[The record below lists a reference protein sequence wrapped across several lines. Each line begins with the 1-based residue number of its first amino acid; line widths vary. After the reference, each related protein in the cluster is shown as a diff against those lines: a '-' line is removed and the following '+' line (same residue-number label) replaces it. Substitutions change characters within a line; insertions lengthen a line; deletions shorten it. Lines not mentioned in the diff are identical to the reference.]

1 MKIAIPRPTT
11 EGETRVAL
19 IPESITKLKK
29 AGLEVIVQA
38 GAGRPSSYSD
48 ADYEKAG
55 ARIEAE
61 VEALYGESDAVALV
75 HAPGDG
81 NFAHVRPGTILI
93 SVLNPLVRHDLNH
106 KLAEKRVT
114 AFSLDLVP
122 RITRAQ
128 SMDVLSSMS
137 SIAGYKA
144 VLLAAAELGRMFPMM
159 MTAAGTIK
167 PARVLVLGAGVAGL
181 QAIATAKRL
190 GAVVEAFD
198 VRPVVKEQVES
209 LGARFVVVEA
219 PAENAQDAGGY
230 AREMSEAYKQKQ
242 KETIHQHVKECD
254 VAISTALIPGKPA
267 PKLISA
273 DMVRD
278 MKLGSIVVD
287 LASEAGG
294 NCELTRPGENVVDN
308 GVTVMGPRNLPATV
322 PYHASQLFSRNL
334 TTFVLNMVKDGQLT
348 FNLDDE
354 IVRDTLVTRDGQ
366 IVNARVRQTMG
377 LPALAAKSP
386 EPVGAAS

>member
-29 AGLEVIVQA
+29 AGLEVLVQA
-38 GAGRPSSYSD
+38 GAGRPSSYAD

-55 ARIEAE
+55 ARVIAQ
-61 VEALYGESDAVALV
+61 VEALYGEADAIALV
-75 HAPGDG
+75 QAPGDADLAQLRSG
-81 NFAHVRPGTILI
+81 SILI
-93 SVLNPLVRHDLNH
+93 SVLNPLVRHDLNNR
-106 KLAEKRVT
+106 LAEQGVN

-144 VLLAAAELGRMFPMM
+144 VLMAAATLGRMFPMM

-167 PARVLVLGAGVAGL
+167 PARVLILGAGVAGL

-219 PAENAQDAGGY
+219 PAEDAQDAGGY
-230 AREMSEAYKQKQ
+230 AKEMSEAYKQKQ
-242 KETIHQHVKECD
+242 KETIHRHVKECD

-267 PKLISA
+267 PKLITA
-273 DMVRD
+273 EMVRD

-287 LASEAGG
+287 LAAEAGG

-308 GVTVMGPRNLPATV
+308 GITIMGPKNLPATV

-334 TTFVLNMVKDGQLT
+334 TAFVLNMTQEGRLT

-366 IVNARVRQTMG
+366 IVNARVRQVMG
-377 LPALAAKSP
+377 LPALPAKNS
-386 EPVGAAS
+386 EPVGAA

>member
-1 MKIAIPRPTT
+1 MKIGIPRPTSD
-11 EGETRVAL
+11 GETRVAL
-19 IPESITKLKK
+19 IPESVAKLKK

-38 GAGRPSSYSD
+38 GAGLPASYAD

-55 ARIEAE
+55 GRVVTE
-61 VEALYGESDAVALV
+61 VETLYGEADAVALV
-75 HAPGDG
+75 HAPGDA
-81 NFAHVRPGTILI
+81 NFTHLRSGMILI
-93 SVLNPLVRHDLNH
+93 SVLNPLVRHDLNQR
-106 KLAEKRVT
+106 LAADGVS

-128 SMDVLSSMS
+128 AMDVLSSMS

-144 VLLAAAELGRMFPMM
+144 VLLAANTLGRMLPMM

-167 PARVLVLGAGVAGL
+167 PARVLILGAGVAGL

-219 PAENAQDAGGY
+219 PSEDAQDAGGY
-230 AREMSEAYKQKQ
+230 AKEMSEAYKQKQ
-242 KETIHQHVKECD
+242 KETIHQHVKDCD

-267 PKLISA
+267 PKLITA
-273 DMVRD
+273 EMVRD
-278 MKLGSIVVD
+278 MRLGSVVVD
-287 LASEAGG
+287 LAAEAGG

-308 GVTVMGPRNLPATV
+308 GVTIMGPKNLPATV
-322 PYHASQLFSRNL
+322 PYHSSQMFSRNL
-334 TTFVLNMVKDGQLT
+334 TAFLLNMTQEGKIT

-354 IVRDTLVTRDGQ
+354 IVRDTLVTREGQ
-366 IVNARVRQTMG
+366 VVNARVRQVMG
-377 LPALAAKSP
+377 LPAAAKSP

>member
-1 MKIAIPRPTT
+1 MKIAIPKPTS

-19 IPESITKLKK
+19 IPESVAKLTK
-29 AGLEVIVQA
+29 AGLEVLVQA
-38 GAGRPSSYSD
+38 GAGRPASYAD
-48 ADYEKAG
+48 ADYEKSG
-55 ARIEAE
+55 ARVVTDA
-61 VEALYGESDAVALV
+61 EALYGEADAVALV
-75 HAPGDG
+75 HPPGEADI
-81 NFAHVRPGTILI
+81 AHLRSGTILI
-93 SVLNPLVRHDLNH
+93 SVLNPLVRHDLVGT
-106 KLAEKRVT
+106 LADRGVC
-114 AFSLDLVP
+114 AISLDLVP

-128 SMDVLSSMS
+128 AMDVLSSMS

-144 VLLAAAELGRMFPMM
+144 VVLAAATLGRIFPMM

-167 PARVLVLGAGVAGL
+167 PARVLILGAGVAGL

-209 LGARFVVVEA
+209 LGARFVIVEA
-219 PAENAQDAGGY
+219 PAEDAQDKGGY
-230 AREMSEAYKQKQ
+230 AKEMSEAYKQKQ

-267 PKLISA
+267 PKLITA
-273 DMVRD
+273 EMVRD
-278 MKLGSIVVD
+278 MRLGSVIVD

-308 GVTVMGPRNLPATV
+308 GVTIMGPKNLPASV
-322 PYHASQLFSRNL
+322 PYHSSQMFSRNL
-334 TTFVLNMVKDGQLT
+334 TAFLLNMTKDGRIE
-348 FNLDDE
+348 FNMEDE

-366 IVNARVRQTMG
+366 VVNARVRQGMG
-377 LPALAAKSP
+377 LAALEVRPP
-386 EPVGAAS
+386 EPVGAA

>member
-1 MKIAIPRPTT
+1 MRLAVPRPSS

-19 IPESITKLKK
+19 IPESVAKLKK
-29 AGLEVIVQA
+29 AGMDVLVQA
-38 GAGRPSSYSD
+38 GAGRPASYAD
-48 ADYEKAG
+48 PDYEKAG
-55 ARIEAE
+55 ARVVTDIA
-61 VEALYGESDAVALV
+61 ALYGDADVVALV
-75 HAPGDG
+75 HPPGDAEIAQLRSG
-81 NFAHVRPGTILI
+81 VILV
-93 SVLNPLVRHDLNH
+93 SLLNPLVRHDLNNA
-106 KLAEKRVT
+106 LAERGIS

-144 VLLAAAELGRMFPMM
+144 VLLAATTLGRIFPMM

-209 LGARFVVVEA
+209 LGARFVIVEA
-219 PAENAQDAGGY
+219 PSEDAQDKGGY
-230 AREMSEAYKQKQ
+230 AKEMSEAYKQKQ

-267 PKLISA
+267 PKLITA
-273 DMVRD
+273 EMVRD
-278 MKLGSIVVD
+278 MRLGSVIVD

-308 GVTVMGPRNLPATV
+308 GVTIMGPKNLPASV
-322 PYHASQLFSRNL
+322 PYHSSQMFSRNL
-334 TTFVLNMVKDGQLT
+334 TAFLLNMTKEGRIEL
-348 FNLDDE
+348 NMDDE

-366 IVNARVRQTMG
+366 VVNARVRQEMG
-377 LPALAAKSP
+377 LGPLTARPP